1 MGSWIIRPEAYFWRT
16 VRALRDSQD
25 CNAIQKSYIQQ
36 ASLSLI
42 VGSQDTL
49 DCTSCCWS
57 WQFSLAPPSFY
68 FSLNPQFWFTQQL
81 GVFFPSTSF
90 AHKHSLGI
98 YLPTIVD
105 FWILFNNI
113 WLHLFSSSLWA
124 EENINVA
131 VQWERWIFGNVSF
144 SGISTICLVFIMW
157 SILFKSNKLLP

>member
-81 GVFFPSTSF
+81 GFFFFPQHHLPIST
-90 AHKHSLGI
+90 
-98 YLPTIVD
+98 
-105 FWILFNNI
+105 
-113 WLHLFSSSLWA
+113 LW
-124 EENINVA
+124 EYIC
-131 VQWERWIFGNVSF
+131 QLLWIFEYYLIIYGSISF
-144 SGISTICLVFIMW
+144 HPASEPRKTLMSLCNENAEFLEMSAFQEFRRSAW
-157 SILFKSNKLLP
+157 FS